1 MHCALR
7 HPARI
12 TLLLLL
18 IITDRTQAQQSPK
31 LTTVNYG
38 NIVLTASTW
47 PFLIAEQE
55 GFFQR
60 EGIDFK
66 RVIGG
71 NTTATTQALVAGST
85 DIAQMNLVNLL
96 AANSAGADLIV
107 IGGDSTVPIYTLI
120 VHSSIKSYADLKGKR
135 LAVTGPTDPLNYI
148 LARMLAANGLAPSD
162 YEMIGLGGA
171 PQRLAAVQNRGV
183 AGALIN
189 QPSDF
194 IALASGFSSLGL
206 STDYVDN
213 FQYTITG
220 TRRDWAQKNRSL
232 AVRFLRAY
240 VKACEFFYEP
250 KNKEAAVRALADR
263 TKAEKDEAEK
273 TYALYMKT
281 QKTIPR
287 DGGIDVQGARK
298 VAENWKDFGLQKTP
312 PPVDGAIDLSY
323 LAEAR
328 K

>member
-7 HPARI
+7 HRAWI

-18 IITDRTQAQQSPK
+18 IVTDRTQAQQNPK

-220 TRRDWAQKNRSL
+220 ARRDWAQKNRSL

-298 VAENWKDFGLQKTP
+298 VAENWKEFGLQKTP
-312 PPVDGAIDLSY
+312 PPVDGVIDLSY

>member
-7 HPARI
+7 IRAWI

-18 IITDRTQAQQSPK
+18 IVTNRTQAQQNPK
-31 LTTVNYG
+31 LTPINYG

-85 DIAQMNLVNLL
+85 DIAQMNLVNVL

-135 LAVTGPTDPLNYI
+135 LAITGPTDPLNYI

-220 TRRDWAQKNRSL
+220 ARRDWAQKNRAL
-232 AVRFLRAY
+232 VVRFLRAY

-250 KNKEAAVRALADR
+250 KNKGAAIRALAER
-263 TKAEKDEAEK
+263 TKSSNEEAEK

-312 PPVDGAIDLSY
+312 PPVDSVIDLSY
-323 LAEAR
+323 LAEA
-328 K
+328 KK

>member
-7 HPARI
+7 LRAWI

-18 IITDRTQAQQSPK
+18 IVTHRTQAQQNPK
-31 LTTVNYG
+31 LTPINYG

-55 GFFQR
+55 GFFLK

-135 LAVTGPTDPLNYI
+135 LAITGPTDPLNYI
-148 LARMLAANGLAPSD
+148 LTRMLAANGLAPND

-220 TRRDWAQKNRSL
+220 ARRDWAQKNRAL
-232 AVRFLRAY
+232 VVRFLRAY
-240 VKACEFFYEP
+240 VKACEFFYDP

-273 TYALYMKT
+273 TYVLYMETK
-281 QKTIPR
+281 KTIPR

-298 VAENWKDFGLQKTP
+298 VAENWKDFGLQKAP
-312 PPVDGAIDLSY
+312 PPVDSVIDLSY

>member
-18 IITDRTQAQQSPK
+18 IVTDRTQAQQNPK
-31 LTTVNYG
+31 ITTVNYG

-220 TRRDWAQKNRSL
+220 ARRDWAQKNRSL

-250 KNKEAAVRALADR
+250 KNKEAAVHALADR

-298 VAENWKDFGLQKTP
+298 VAENWKEFGLQKTP
-312 PPVDGAIDLSY
+312 PPVDGVIDLSY